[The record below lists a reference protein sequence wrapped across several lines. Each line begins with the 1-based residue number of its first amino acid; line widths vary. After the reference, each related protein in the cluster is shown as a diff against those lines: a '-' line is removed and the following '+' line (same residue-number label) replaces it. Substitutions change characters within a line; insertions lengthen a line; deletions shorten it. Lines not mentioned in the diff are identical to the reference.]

1 MIICIKAQK
10 IIGPCYQTIFPL
22 LSLLPGEASFI
33 AFFLK
38 NTHPTPITS
47 VPMIP
52 PGCDPL
58 VSSGAHG
65 TAPFL
70 YVAAAVGV
78 TKTVTDVI
86 ARHPGPI
93 TGYQYAQAGGKH
105 MDDTLSILNDKERGE
120 RAIETHLRNVLVTDY
135 GRYIS
140 FVYKMNYCPFCLL
153 NKSSTCLFEISI

>member
-1 MIICIKAQK
+1 MGHAIKLYSLYF
-10 IIGPCYQTIFPL
+10 PCFLVKP
-22 LSLLPGEASFI
+22 PFRVG

-38 NTHPTPITS
+38 ITHPTLVTS

-52 PGCDPL
+52 PGCDPV
-58 VSSGAHG
+58 VSSVAHG

-70 YVAAAVGV
+70 YVAAAIGV

-93 TGYQYAQAGGKH
+93 TGYQYAQAGGKC

-120 RAIETHLRNVLVTDY
+120 RAIDPHLRNVLVTDY

-140 FVYKMNYCPFCLL
+140 FVDKMNYCPFCLL
-153 NKSSTCLFEISI
+153 NKSSTCLL